1 MLKRNYIIH
10 TADEIKRIR
19 VAAHAAALAREEIAS
34 QVRAGM
40 STKELDMIGAAVIR
54 SLGGKPAFLG
64 YSGYPGA
71 ICISVNDEVVH
82 GIGREDRFIL
92 KGDIVSVDVG
102 VIIDGAYGDT
112 AKTVYVPESDDGYI
126 PDDIKRLLT
135 GTSSALDAGIS
146 AAKHGVYMQE
156 VSRAVEHVA
165 NLNSLGVVREYVG
178 HGCGTHLHEP
188 PEVPNFAG
196 AGRGVKL
203 LPGMVICIEPMLNL
217 GSRRIVVESDN
228 WTVRTAD
235 GKWSAHFEHMVLINE
250 GSTEVLTSAQG

>member
-10 TADEIKRIR
+10 TEDEIKRIR

-40 STKELDMIGAAVIR
+40 STKELDMIAAAVIR

-64 YSGYPGA
+64 YCGYPGT

-82 GIGREDRFIL
+82 GIARNDRFIL
-92 KGDIVSVDVG
+92 KGDIVTVDVG

-112 AKTVYVPESDDGYI
+112 AKTVYVPEDDGM
-126 PDDIKRLLT
+126 PMPEDIQRLLDAT
-135 GTSSALDAGIS
+135 RLSLDAGIA
-146 AAKHGVYMQE
+146 AAKNGAYMQD
-156 VSRAVEHVA
+156 VSRAVENIA
-165 NLNSLGVVREYVG
+165 NHNKLGVVREYVG

-188 PEVPNFAG
+188 PEVPNFATSS
-196 AGRGVKL
+196 RGVKL
-203 LPGMVICIEPMLNL
+203 VPGMVLCIEPMLNL
-217 GSRRIVVESDN
+217 GSRRIIVESDN

-250 GSTEVLTSAQG
+250 GSTEVLTSA